1 MKKLG
6 RQRAKAYLRR
16 AKALENLDLRDKA
29 LAEYEA
35 AAKAVPYDETVR
47 IELRNAQQ
55 CLEILQ
61 RTKKEEKSS
70 T

>member
-1 MKKLG
+1 M
-6 RQRAKAYLRR
+6 
-16 AKALENLDLRDKA
+16 ENLDLRDKA

-47 IELRNAQQ
+47 IELRNARQ